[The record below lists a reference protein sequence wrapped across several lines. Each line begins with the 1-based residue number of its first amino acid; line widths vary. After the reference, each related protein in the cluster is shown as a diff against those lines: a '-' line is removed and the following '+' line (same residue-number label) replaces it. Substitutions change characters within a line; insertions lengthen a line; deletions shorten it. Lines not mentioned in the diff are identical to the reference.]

1 MLLES
6 GLIFIRTA
14 SSLTVDKN
22 FNNKKLPAMANPENN
37 TKNADEEFDLSKE
50 FYKTRVH
57 PTFCALPAENV
68 KTRPSYSS
76 HHLLNYSETL
86 SRKKP
91 TWCCHDL
98 EVSCSLDASC
108 AARAYNST
116 SATITNCLSNC
127 PIFLKIFFQFA
138 TLTLVDVIF

>member
-1 MLLES
+1 
-6 GLIFIRTA
+6 
-14 SSLTVDKN
+14 
-22 FNNKKLPAMANPENN
+22 MANPENN

-86 SRKKP
+86 SRKKQP

-98 EVSCSLDASC
+98 EVSCSSDASC

-116 SATITNCLSNC
+116 SATVTNCLRNC
-127 PIFLKIFFQFA
+127 PIFLKKSFK
-138 TLTLVDVIF
+138 LKL

>member
-1 MLLES
+1 
-6 GLIFIRTA
+6 
-14 SSLTVDKN
+14 
-22 FNNKKLPAMANPENN
+22 MANPENN

-86 SRKKP
+86 SRKNPHGVVMIWKCRVVWTLPVQRVP
-91 TWCCHDL
+91 TIQQ
-98 EVSCSLDASC
+98 VPQSQ
-108 AARAYNST
+108 T
-116 SATITNCLSNC
+116 
-127 PIFLKIFFQFA
+127 
-138 TLTLVDVIF
+138 V